1 MLYLSR
7 DASAH
12 VLVDPSCSGSGMR
25 HEHSSVIEESNVREL
40 VELQTSVLKHALS
53 FPQAL
58 RVVYRCSMF
67 QPNEAMQWP
76 LMLVYLQHLLSLRGR
91 ERRRRRGGRDYAAQ
105 TFLSCAFIAVLR
117 MSRVLRPLTLQVLSS
132 ATSDGWSLA
141 TALPG
146 WHRRGIGRYT
156 WANKCARVD
165 ADEDFCGGFFVAL
178 FERNGIEKPR
188 ARTRSRKLP
197 VQALQSFYGSS
208 LLGISK

>member
-7 DASAH
+7 DASAQ

-76 LMLVYLQHLLSLRGR
+76 LMLVSLQHLLSLRGR
-91 ERRRRRGGRDYAAQ
+91 ERRRRRGGRDYAAHI
-105 TFLSCAFIAVLR
+105 FLSCAFSAVLR
-117 MSRVLRPLTLQVLSS
+117 
-132 ATSDGWSLA
+132 
-141 TALPG
+141 
-146 WHRRGIGRYT
+146 
-156 WANKCARVD
+156 
-165 ADEDFCGGFFVAL
+165 
-178 FERNGIEKPR
+178 
-188 ARTRSRKLP
+188 
-197 VQALQSFYGSS
+197 
-208 LLGISK
+208 

>member
-7 DASAH
+7 DASAQ

-76 LMLVYLQHLLSLRGR
+76 LMLVSSCSTCSHYEAENEGVVEAVGIMRPKPFSPAHLSL
-91 ERRRRRGGRDYAAQ
+91 
-105 TFLSCAFIAVLR
+105 
-117 MSRVLRPLTLQVLSS
+117 
-132 ATSDGWSLA
+132 
-141 TALPG
+141 
-146 WHRRGIGRYT
+146 
-156 WANKCARVD
+156 
-165 ADEDFCGGFFVAL
+165 
-178 FERNGIEKPR
+178 
-188 ARTRSRKLP
+188 
-197 VQALQSFYGSS
+197 FYVYHAS
-208 LLGISK
+208 

>member
-7 DASAH
+7 DASAQ

-91 ERRRRRGGRDYAAQ
+91 ERRRRRGGRDYAA
-105 TFLSCAFIAVLR
+105 
-117 MSRVLRPLTLQVLSS
+117 
-132 ATSDGWSLA
+132 
-141 TALPG
+141 
-146 WHRRGIGRYT
+146 
-156 WANKCARVD
+156 
-165 ADEDFCGGFFVAL
+165 DEDFYGGFFVAL
-178 FERNGIEKPR
+178 FERNGIEKPQ

-197 VQALQSFYGSS
+197 VQALRSFYGSS

>member
-7 DASAH
+7 DASAQ

-40 VELQTSVLKHALS
+40 VELQTSVLKHALL

-105 TFLSCAFIAVLR
+105 TFLSCAFTWYRCFTYVTRPKTFNLTGPILGRLR
-117 MSRVLRPLTLQVLSS
+117 RMVASDCSSRLASTWYRAIHVGQQV
-132 ATSDGWSLA
+132 
-141 TALPG
+141 
-146 WHRRGIGRYT
+146 
-156 WANKCARVD
+156 
-165 ADEDFCGGFFVAL
+165 
-178 FERNGIEKPR
+178 R
-188 ARTRSRKLP
+188 AC
-197 VQALQSFYGSS
+197 
-208 LLGISK
+208 

>member
-7 DASAH
+7 DASAQ

-25 HEHSSVIEESNVREL
+25 HEHSSVIEESNVLEL

-58 RVVYRCSMF
+58 RVVYRCGMF

-76 LMLVYLQHLLSLRGR
+76 LMLVSLQHLLSLRGR
-91 ERRRRRGGRDYAAQ
+91 ERRRRRGGRDYAAHI
-105 TFLSCAFIAVLR
+105 FLSSAFSAVLR
-117 MSRVLRPLTLQVLSS
+117 LSRVLRRLTLQVLST
-132 ATSDGWSLA
+132 AASDGWSLA

-197 VQALQSFYGSS
+197 VQALRSFYGSS

>member
-1 MLYLSR
+1 MEAVR
-7 DASAH
+7 I
-12 VLVDPSCSGSGMR
+12 MR
-25 HEHSSVIEESNVREL
+25 PTFFHF
-40 VELQTSVLKHALS
+40 
-53 FPQAL
+53 FP
-58 RVVYRCSMF
+58 RIYRCF
-67 QPNEAMQWP
+67 TYVTRPK
-76 LMLVYLQHLLSLRGR
+76 
-91 ERRRRRGGRDYAAQ
+91 
-105 TFLSCAFIAVLR
+105 TFN
-117 MSRVLRPLTLQVLSS
+117 PLQVLSS
-132 ATSDGWSLA
+132 AASDGWSLA

-197 VQALQSFYGSS
+197 VQALRSFYGSS